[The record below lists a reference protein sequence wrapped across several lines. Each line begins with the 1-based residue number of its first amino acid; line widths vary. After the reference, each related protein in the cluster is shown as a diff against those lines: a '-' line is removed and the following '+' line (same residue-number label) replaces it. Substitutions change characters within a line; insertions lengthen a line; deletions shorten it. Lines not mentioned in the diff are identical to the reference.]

1 MDKASN
7 NKKSDRVLMVMWVI
21 MIISLIT
28 FFVSGFIT
36 MNLDSYDYDSS
47 MTNSLIVLVSF
58 VVFVVSTIVAVI
70 VNDKTMK
77 EEKGNWLDN
86 AFNDNNIKNE
96 DIKFSLKK
104 SLVGLTNKELF
115 YTNDKRLF
123 YLEINSSA
131 STNKIIE
138 IKLSDILKLDLECT
152 TLEHNRKRI
161 IALTTTYDNIKSI
174 TDVRIKIITED
185 EIYSI
190 ELDKTKESID
200 KATQFKLTLER
211 ELKALNQ

>member
-1 MDKASN
+1 MDEVSKRDKIEIILFLSA
-7 NKKSDRVLMVMWVI
+7 
-21 MIISLIT
+21 IISGIVFFIILFWPDDNYDYESIGR
-28 FFVSGFIT
+28 FPFMFVSLVIF
-36 MNLDSYDYDSS
+36 
-47 MTNSLIVLVSF
+47 IVLFIIWFIMS
-58 VVFVVSTIVAVI
+58 
-70 VNDKTMK
+70 NKTVK
-77 EEKGNWLDN
+77 KEKGNWLDK

-200 KATQFKLTLER
+200 KATQFKLTLDR